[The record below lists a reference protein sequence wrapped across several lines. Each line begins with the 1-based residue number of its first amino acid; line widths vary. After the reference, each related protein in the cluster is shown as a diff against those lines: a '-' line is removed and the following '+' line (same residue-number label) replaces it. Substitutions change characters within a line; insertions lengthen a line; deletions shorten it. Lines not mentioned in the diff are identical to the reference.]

1 MPPIGSNRRPRPRSA
16 ASEGSNTEHNRSTPR
31 DVPTC
36 VPIGVLA
43 SPVLDD
49 AIRSIAIVRA
59 RVGLG
64 DLLCTVPALRAL
76 RAAKPGA
83 HITLVGFAETAA
95 IVERLGGYVDELLP
109 LPGWPDIPERP
120 VRRPAQETFVAEARS
135 RRFDLA
141 IQMYGAKPAAN
152 ALLDAIG
159 ARRSGGFSMPGDR
172 PRDPAGFLPY
182 PHHLHEI
189 DRHLE
194 LLRLLGVDSTDRT
207 LEFRITRADE
217 REAART
223 GLDGRPFALLHH
235 GATSPSRRWPLE
247 RWARVG
253 DALTDRGLAVAIT
266 GVPGEE
272 PLVERVRD
280 LMRAPSVDLCGRTSL
295 GGFAALMR
303 DATLLVGNDSG
314 PAHLAAAVGTRSV
327 VVFLSGDPVRWAHG
341 GPHRA
346 VRADVGCNP
355 CPHLSC
361 PID

>member
-1 MPPIGSNRRPRPRSA
+1 
-16 ASEGSNTEHNRSTPR
+16 
-31 DVPTC
+31 VPTC
-36 VPIGVLA
+36 VPIGVEA

-49 AIRSIAIVRA
+49 AISSIAIVRA

-76 RAAKPGA
+76 RGAKPAA
-83 HITLVGFAETAA
+83 HITLIGFAETAP
-95 IVERLGGYVDELLP
+95 IVERLRAYVDELLP
-109 LPGWPDIPERP
+109 LPGWPGIPERP
-120 VRRPAQETFVAEARS
+120 VQQTRLDAFVAEARA

-141 IQMYGAKPAAN
+141 IQMYGANPAAN

-159 ARRSGGFSMPGDR
+159 ARRTAGFSMPGDR
-172 PRDPAGFLPY
+172 ARHSATFLPY

-189 DRHLE
+189 DRHLQ
-194 LLRLLGVDSTDRT
+194 LLRLLGVNAIDRR
-207 LEFRITRADE
+207 LEFPITTADE
-217 REAART
+217 HEAARA
-223 GLDGRPFALLHH
+223 GLEGRAFALLHP

-253 DALTDRGLAVAIT
+253 DALSERGLAVAIS
-266 GVPGEE
+266 GVTGEE
-272 PLVERVRD
+272 PLVERVRE
-280 LMRAPSVDLCGRTSL
+280 LMDAPSVDLCGRTSL
-295 GGFAALMR
+295 GAFAALVR
-303 DATLLVGNDSG
+303 DATLVVGNDSG
-314 PAHLAAAVGTRSV
+314 AAHLAAAVGTPAV

-361 PID
+361 PIDHRCALRVSVDHVLEAVDTALAAEGVTA

>member
-1 MPPIGSNRRPRPRSA
+1 MRS
-16 ASEGSNTEHNRSTPR
+16 

-36 VPIGVLA
+36 VPIGVQA

-49 AIRSIAIVRA
+49 AIGSIAIVRA

-64 DLLCTVPALRAL
+64 DLLCTIPALRAL
-76 RAAKPGA
+76 RAAKPDA
-83 HITLVGFAETAA
+83 HITLVGFAETAP
-95 IVERLGGYVDELLP
+95 IVERLGVDDLLP
-109 LPGWPDIPERP
+109 LPGWPGIPERP
-120 VRRPAQETFVAEARS
+120 VRRPALETFVAEARS

-141 IQMYGAKPAAN
+141 IQMYGANPAAN
-152 ALLDAIG
+152 ALLAAIG
-159 ARRSGGFSMPGDR
+159 ARRSAGFSMPGDR
-172 PRDPAGFLPY
+172 PRDPATFLPY
-182 PHHLHEI
+182 PHHLHEV
-189 DRHLE
+189 DRHLQ
-194 LLRLLGVDSTDRT
+194 LLRLLGVKSTDRT

-247 RWARVG
+247 RWAGVG
-253 DALTDRGLAVAIT
+253 DALADRGLAVAIT

-280 LMRAPSVDLCGRTSL
+280 LMHAPSVDLCGRMSL
-295 GGFAALMR
+295 GGFAALIR
-303 DATLLVGNDSG
+303 GATLLVGNDSG

-346 VRADVGCNP
+346 VRANVGCNP

-361 PID
+361 PIDHRCADRVSVEHVLEADDAALAGEEVAA